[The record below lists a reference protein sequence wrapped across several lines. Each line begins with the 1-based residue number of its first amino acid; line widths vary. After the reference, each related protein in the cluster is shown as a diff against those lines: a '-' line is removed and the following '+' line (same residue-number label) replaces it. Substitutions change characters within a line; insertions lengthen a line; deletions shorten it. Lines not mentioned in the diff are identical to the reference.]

1 MSRGRVFVTGA
12 TGFLGGDLVLRLAGR
27 GYAVR
32 ALYRT
37 EAKRRGL
44 EHPAIVWVR
53 GDLAAPAS
61 LAEGMRG
68 AEAVIHAAA
77 FAGAW
82 SPNEKSIFELN
93 VDGTRAVLDAA
104 REAGIRKIVHV
115 SSGGV
120 LGPSGEGLTDE
131 TNDNRDV
138 FYTPYDRSKRLAE
151 ALVAERV
158 REGQPVVTVN
168 PTRIY
173 GPGPMNEAN
182 SVTRMIRRYLAG
194 RWRLIPGDGEAVA
207 NYVLVKDVSEGVIL
221 AMERGRVGERYI
233 LGGEN
238 VSYNDL
244 FRSLDKIARRKR
256 KMIRL
261 PGPVLLPAAGF
272 LVGLGRVSGV
282 RPPVTPGL
290 VKKFVGNWRVTSA
303 KAEKE
308 LGYVPTPLGEG
319 LRETV
324 AWLESQGRRKDPHGG

>member
-12 TGFLGGDLVLRLAGR
+12 TGFLGGDLVRRLAGR

-32 ALYRT
+32 ALFRE

-44 EHPAIVWVR
+44 EHPAVDWVK

-61 LAEGMRG
+61 LAEGMTG
-68 AEAVIHAAA
+68 AEAVVHAAA

-82 SPNEKSIFELN
+82 SRDERTIFGLN
-93 VDGTRAVLDAA
+93 VGGTRAVLDAA

-115 SSGGV
+115 SSAGV
-120 LGPSGEGLTDE
+120 FGPSGRETTDE
-131 TNDNRDV
+131 RNDNRSV
-138 FYTPYDRSKRLAE
+138 YFTPYDRSKGLAE

-158 REGQPVVTVN
+158 RDGQPVVTVN
-168 PTRIY
+168 PTRVY

-182 SVTRMIRRYLAG
+182 SVTLMVRRYLAG
-194 RWRLIPGDGEAVA
+194 RWRLIPGDGEAVG
-207 NYVLVKDVSEGVIL
+207 NYVLVRDVSEGIIRAL
-221 AMERGRVGERYI
+221 ERGRVGERYI

-238 VSYNDL
+238 ISYNGF
-244 FRSLDKIARRKR
+244 FRRLSEIDGRRR
-256 KMIRL
+256 RMVRV
-261 PGPVLLPAAGF
+261 PQPVLSAAAVF
-272 LVGLGRVSGV
+272 LVGLGRVPGV

-290 VKKFVGNWRVTSA
+290 VKKFVRNWRVTSA

-308 LGYVPTPLGEG
+308 LGYVPTPLRQG

-324 AWLESQGRRKDPHGG
+324 SWLADERRMKGVHGR